1 MKLTLIASAVA
12 DIISKAKK
20 ACIYNSFSLHKGITD
35 EGTVAKANPDFGKLA
50 IALKKQGAIDCDD
63 SIYRFFHRCRNIP
76 GAPPTR

>member
-35 EGTVAKANPDFGKLA
+35 EGIVTKANPDFGKLA
-50 IALKKQGAIDCDD
+50 IASKNKSSSTAMIPFSDSSTGAGT
-63 SIYRFFHRCRNIP
+63 SP
-76 GAPPTR
+76 VLPPTR